1 MGGLNLRILIRLTR
15 AEKQYAIVKRPLTI
29 ENHFGRRKFH
39 PSPTASNSYFLI

>member
-15 AEKQYAIVKRPLTI
+15 PEKQYAIVKRPLAI
-29 ENHFGRRKFH
+29 ENHFGRRKFQ